1 MTSTPETAAVAVDSE
16 AALAAVAGRLA
27 AALPPRAFVAL
38 TGELGAGKTTFVK
51 AMAAAAGLDPAGI
64 VSPTFGLIHVHDIPG
79 TADRRLVHADL
90 YRLSDAADL
99 GEIGW
104 EDAIAGLGWVFVEW
118 PQRIAPALPRE
129 RLDIAI
135 GIDGEQSRTLTFTG
149 RGPAYAAAIAA
160 VRPRSA
166 AEGVRPGG

>member
-51 AMAAAAGLDPAGI
+51 AMAAAAGLDPGGI
-64 VSPTFGLIHVHDIPG
+64 VSPTFGLIHVHDVPG
-79 TADRRLVHADL
+79 AAGCKIVHADL

-104 EDAIAGLGWVFVEW
+104 EDAIAGPGWVFVEW

-160 VRPRSA
+160 VRPLSA
-166 AEGVRPGG
+166 AEGVCPGG

>member
-1 MTSTPETAAVAVDSE
+1 MTSTPETASVTVDSE
-16 AALAAVAGRLA
+16 VALAAVARMLA

-38 TGELGAGKTTFVK
+38 AGDLGAGKTTFVK

-79 TADRRLVHADL
+79 TAGHRLVHADL

-104 EDAIAGLGWVFVEW
+104 EDAIAGPGWVFVEW
-118 PQRIAPALPRE
+118 PQRIAAALPRE

-166 AEGVRPGG
+166 ADGVCPGG

>member
-90 YRLSDAADL
+90 YRLAGCDDL
-99 GEIGW
+99 FELGW
-104 EDAIAGLGWVFVEW
+104 EELTAAPGWVAAEW
-118 PQRIAPALPRE
+118 SKRIKPALPAD
-129 RLDIAI
+129 RLDILLEVESETARRA
-135 GIDGEQSRTLTFTG
+135 SFTG
-149 RGPAYAAAIAA
+149 RGAALAPLLTALRA
-160 VRPRSA
+160 L
-166 AEGVRPGG
+166 PGASSG